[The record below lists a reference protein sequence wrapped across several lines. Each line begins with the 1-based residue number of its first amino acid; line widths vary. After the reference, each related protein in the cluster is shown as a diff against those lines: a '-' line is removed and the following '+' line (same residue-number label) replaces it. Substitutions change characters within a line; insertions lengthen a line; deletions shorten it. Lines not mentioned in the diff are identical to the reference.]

1 MAVRNIKPYLEA
13 FPYALILILIVG
25 VPIATLVTISFW
37 ETDGLLLF
45 PGFSLENYKEI
56 FTSQLSLTLYLKT
69 IKYTLLTLLFSM
81 IIGFT
86 CSYFLVFF
94 VKSLKMQIALFLL
107 CTIPFWTSTTIRMI
121 SWVPFLGK
129 EGVFNSALQSL
140 GLTDQPLEFLLF
152 SDFAVVLTYVHLFT
166 LFMIVPIFNS
176 MSKIS
181 PAVIEAAKDA
191 GATDFDVLV
200 NIIIPLTKTGIALG
214 SILVVALVMGD
225 FFVVRIMSGGQ
236 SASVV
241 SAMKNEIDQLYYPQ
255 AAAMAVLL
263 IAVVL
268 IFVSLIMRIVDIR
281 AELAR

>member
-1 MAVRNIKPYLEA
+1 MSSQNLKPYLEA

-25 VPIATLVTISFW
+25 FPLGTLVTISFW
-37 ETDGLLLF
+37 ETDGLMLY
-45 PGFSLENYKEI
+45 PAFSLENYKEI
-56 FTSQLSLTLYLKT
+56 FTSQLTLDLYFST
-69 IKYTLLTLLFSM
+69 IKYTVLTLFFSM
-81 IIGFT
+81 VIGFT

-94 VKSLKMQIALFLL
+94 VKSLKVQIGLFLL
-107 CTIPFWTSTTIRMI
+107 CTIPFWTSATIRMI

-129 EGVFNSALQSL
+129 EGVFNTAFMGV
-140 GLTDQPLEFLLF
+140 GLSDQPLEFLLF

-181 PAVIEAAKDA
+181 PSVIEAAKDA
-191 GATDFDVLV
+191 GASDFDVLI

-214 SILVVALVMGD
+214 SIFVVALVMGD
-225 FFVVRIMSGGQ
+225 FFVVRVMSGGQ

-263 IAVVL
+263 ISVVL
-268 IFVSLIMRIVDIR
+268 IFVSLILRVVDIR